1 MATGFRQCSA
11 IAWLFLIKYISTA
24 YAQKLPSIFPVP
36 PLQWLNITG
45 SIQGAPP
52 AAVKYPSI
60 GYDPTTGYLIIF
72 GGESSSGI
80 PTDQTYLYVQFSVHL
95 SVLYRT

>member
-1 MATGFRQCSA
+1 M
-11 IAWLFLIKYISTA
+11 KYISTA
-24 YAQKLPSIFPVP
+24 HAQKIFTVP

-45 SIQGAPP
+45 SLLGATP

-60 GYDPTTGYLIIF
+60 GYDPSSSNLIIF

-80 PTDQTYLYVQFSVHL
+80 PTDQTYLYVQFFLDSNI
-95 SVLYRT
+95 SVLYIKCFQFEPWLT